1 MRYSCALLLLASVA
15 RGQLQRDTQ
24 RVSVLLTI
32 SGGVSLGSYEAG
44 LNWGLLEVFKLTA
57 RDSLRRV
64 WNLPRYNLRVV
75 TGASAGNIN
84 GFLAAIEWCR
94 TSAPTAPEQSLL
106 WKVWVRTGIDQ
117 LFPLERYDQDDTTKA
132 LFSRRYFD
140 RVLFDS
146 VRAAMD
152 DVPAS
157 TSPHECTI
165 PVGATITRVA
175 PESVAIAPGLYA
187 RTQRYAAVVLLSN
200 RGRTLEFRA
209 PSDEALRNGAFGALL
224 RLPDC
229 HGVIDHG
236 EVFSLIEASSAF
248 PGAFAPVWLN
258 SEPEAGSGCGRAPHD
273 SALFSDGGIFDNNPI
288 DLAAGIYDETIWK
301 NPRTPDANSL
311 LLFIDPDRVS
321 GRLGQTKLKQ
331 ERPPPATGGIAS
343 LLDLFAGAVPAA
355 RQYELQAFGR
365 LLARAPGVFA
375 RENIKTSARGFL
387 VVGERLGSFAAFL
400 GKPFR
405 EYDFYLGTYDA
416 LAFFAGEACRGG
428 AMDSLCIKRRLHELV
443 ETHALDLGAGPL
455 PRTVLRSLYQRE
467 WQARD
472 AAASPPIGGDPTAPP
487 RDLMVQGLLRE
498 HFRLEDERFDNAR
511 CRSGDPIV
519 GLLCRDGFRTLL
531 GRFANDTVRRA
542 VGRAVGR
549 GKTCGPDNWLESPI
563 RCDMDQSFERFVDNP
578 ERFLA
583 GKLGLMLHQLWKVER
598 ARKRAG
604 QENWAGF
611 AALSEAVFQSGIAY
625 RYRRGF
631 DLNTSSVPQ
640 RAGKAWL
647 ATLLP
652 NYVSINTKSRGFEL
666 GYRPTVHLTNSWAFA
681 LDAVPLHLTGNA
693 ASQVD
698 RYRWAIGPA
707 LHWKRTSTVWSGLE
721 TGVEW
726 FGRWQGN
733 SLGAERVWSI
743 PVNWYLLADKLRIGV
758 RVFPR
763 RDSGVQGA
771 PSADFSVGLADVNGL
786 LYWMLRRS

>member
-1 MRYSCALLLLASVA
+1 MWYSCALLLWASVA

-64 WNLPRYNLRVV
+64 WNLPRYDLRVV

-117 LFPLERYDQDDTTKA
+117 LFPLERYDQSDTTKA

-140 RVLFDS
+140 RVLFDT

-157 TSPHECTI
+157 SSPQGCAI

-175 PESVAIAPGLYA
+175 AESVAISPSLYA
-187 RTQRYAAVVLLSN
+187 RTQRYAALVVLRN
-200 RGRTLEFRA
+200 RGATLEFQA
-209 PSDEALRNGAFGALL
+209 PSADVLSNGALGALL
-224 RLPDC
+224 PLPDC
-229 HGVIDHG
+229 HGLIDHR

-248 PGAFAPVWLN
+248 PGAFAPVWLKRAT
-258 SEPEAGSGCGRAPHD
+258 EPGAGCGRPSPD
-273 SALFSDGGIFDNNPI
+273 SSLFSDGGIFDNNPI

-301 NPRTPDANSL
+301 NPRAPDTNAL
-311 LLFIDPDRVS
+311 LLFIDPDRQS
-321 GRLGQTKLKQ
+321 GRLGRAKLTAGK
-331 ERPPPATGGIAS
+331 PAAATGGIAA

-365 LLARAPGVFA
+365 LLARAPAVFA
-375 RENIKTSARGFL
+375 RENIKATERRFL

-400 GKPFR
+400 GRPFR
-405 EYDFYLGTYDA
+405 EYDFYLGIYDA
-416 LAFFAGEACRGG
+416 LSFFAREACRGSG
-428 AMDSLCIKRRLHELV
+428 TDSPCVERRLHDLV
-443 ETHALDLGAGPL
+443 ETNALDWGADRL

-467 WQARD
+467 WQVRDTTAVTPGGARARD
-472 AAASPPIGGDPTAPP
+472 GVV
-487 RDLMVQGLLRE
+487 LGLLRE
-498 HFRLEDERFDNAR
+498 HFRLEEERFDNAQ
-511 CRSGDPIV
+511 CRHGDPIV
-519 GLLCRDGFRTLL
+519 SVLCRDGFRTMLRRL
-531 GRFANDTVRRA
+531 ANDTLRRA
-542 VGRAVGR
+542 VGRAVSR
-549 GKTCGPDNWLESPI
+549 GKTCAPENWLESPI
-563 RCDMDQSFERFVDNP
+563 RCDMDQSFERFVENP

-604 QENWAGF
+604 EKDWAGV

-625 RYRRGF
+625 RYRRGL

-652 NYVSINTKSRGFEL
+652 NYVSVNTKSRGFEL
-666 GYRPTVHLTNSWAFA
+666 GYRPTLHLSNPWALA
-681 LDAVPLHLTGNA
+681 LDAVPLHLTGDP
-693 ASQVD
+693 ASDVD
-698 RYRWAIGPA
+698 RYRWAVGPA
-707 LHWKRTSTVWSGLE
+707 LHWKRTSTVWSGVE
-721 TGVEW
+721 AGVEV
-726 FGRWQGN
+726 FGRWRGN
-733 SLGAERVWSI
+733 PIGAEPVWSI
-743 PVNWYLLADKLRIGV
+743 PVTWYLLADKLRIGV
-758 RVFPR
+758 RVFPS
-763 RDSGVQGA
+763 RDAGVQGA
-771 PSADFSVGLADVNGL
+771 PRADFSVGLADVNGL